1 MLVFNNKYALAVAG
15 FIFGSVVFTT
25 LLPAAQFIIPYDTII
40 MNEQET
46 RWSEDS
52 TRFTVSLDFRKTAC
66 RFVSLKAL
74 VENDNNNDDKGRL
87 IEYPWQEA
95 SGGEQK
101 GNRSIGWQELSI
113 DVLVPQSEVVLGSSV
128 ITLVTEHNCKSD
140 EARSIIAVGK
150 AAPGVISREKD
161 PEKKE
166 TSGVIISRVLARIEL

>member
-1 MLVFNNKYALAVAG
+1 MLLFNNKYALAVVG
-15 FIFGSVVFTT
+15 FIFGSAVFTT

-52 TRFTVSLDFRKTAC
+52 TRYTVSLDFRKTAC
-66 RFVSLKAL
+66 KFISLKAL
-74 VENDNNNDDKGRL
+74 IENDNKGSL
-87 IEYPWQEA
+87 LEYPWQEA
-95 SGGEQK
+95 SGREQK

-166 TSGVIISRVLARIEL
+166 TSGVIVSRVLARIEL